1 MSTIVL
7 IHGGL
12 GAEMDADR
20 FWVRP
25 GVVARLQEYGHRVH
39 APDRPHHEVSWSAQA
54 AQLVP
59 ALPSGPLVVVGG
71 SNGCTVAVRLAL
83 ALGPRVTRLALCW
96 PATAGDPALDA
107 LVPDR
112 LAPLLVG
119 EALRGVTDA
128 ELATLT
134 MPVAVLP
141 SVPPNRFHQR
151 STVDA
156 LLRLL
161 PEARQ
166 LPGSPEPPHPSFAS
180 YVESFVGSMAGFA
193 A

>member
-25 GVVARLQEYGHRVH
+25 GVVARLREYGYRVH
-39 APDRPHHEVSWSAQA
+39 APDRPHHEVSWEAQA
-54 AQLVP
+54 AQLTP
-59 ALPSGPLVVVGG
+59 ALPAGPLVVVGG

-83 ALGPRVTRLALCW
+83 AVGERMTRLALCW
-96 PATAGDPALDA
+96 PATAGDAALDA
-107 LVPDR
+107 LVPVR
-112 LAPLLVG
+112 LAPLLAG
-119 EALRGVTDA
+119 ETLRGVTDA
-128 ELATLT
+128 ELVTLA

-156 LLRLL
+156 LLPLL
-161 PEARQ
+161 PDVRE

-180 YVESFVGSMAGFA
+180 FVESFVASIAGFTA
-193 A
+193 

>member
-1 MSTIVL
+1 VSTIVL

-25 GVVARLQEYGHRVH
+25 GVVAKLREYGYRVH
-39 APDRPHHEVSWSAQA
+39 APDRVHHEVSWEAETA
-54 AQLVP
+54 PLMP
-59 ALPSGPLVVVGG
+59 ALPPGPLVVVGG
-71 SNGCTVAVRLAL
+71 SNGGTVAVRLAL
-83 ALGPRVTRLALCW
+83 TLGARVTRLALCW
-96 PATAGDPALDA
+96 PATAGDPTLDA
-107 LVPDR
+107 LVPAR
-112 LAPLLVG
+112 LAPLLAG
-119 EALRGVTDA
+119 EVLRGVTDA
-128 ELATLT
+128 ELMTLT

-141 SVPPNRFHQR
+141 SVPPNRAHQR

-161 PEARQ
+161 PDVRE
-166 LPGSPEPPHPSFAS
+166 LPGSPEPPHPSFPS
-180 YVESFVGSMAGFA
+180 FVESFVASVAGFA

>member
-1 MSTIVL
+1 VSTIVL

-25 GVVARLQEYGHRVH
+25 GVVAKLREYGYGVH
-39 APDRPHHEVSWSAQA
+39 APDRSHHEVSWGAET
-54 AQLVP
+54 AQLIP
-59 ALPSGPLVVVGG
+59 ALPPGPLVMVGG
-71 SNGCTVAVRLAL
+71 SNGVTVAVRLAL
-83 ALGPRVTRLALCW
+83 ALRPRVTRLALCW
-96 PATAGDPALDA
+96 PASAGDPDLDA
-107 LVPDR
+107 LVPPR
-112 LAPLLVG
+112 LAPLLAG

-128 ELATLT
+128 ELGTLT

-141 SVPPNRFHQR
+141 SVPPNPAHQR

-156 LLRLL
+156 LLGLL
-161 PEARQ
+161 PDVRE
-166 LPGSPEPPHPSFAS
+166 LPGSPEPPHPSFPS
-180 YVESFVGSMAGFA
+180 FVESFVASVAGFA